1 MLTKMILIS
10 RYFFFVHSYVAAKIE
25 KKGKKEEKV
34 TVRLKI
40 NLSNQIIDWW
50 WDCWKQR
57 IEFKIE

>member
-1 MLTKMILIS
+1 MLIS
-10 RYFFFVHSYVAAKIE
+10 RHFFFVHSYVAAKIE